1 MSKLYPI
8 VNIILK
14 PNPSH
19 ALIMRVLAEYIKTG
33 HKALD
38 IKSEG
43 QLLSI
48 DFNPARGLYSGSG
61 RINEESGEAIAAE
74 LQGMY
79 DSIKFIKDHFQFIT
93 VGAAN
98 ATK

>member
-1 MSKLYPI
+1 MSTMYPI
-8 VNIILK
+8 ADIVLK

-19 ALIMRVLAEYIKTG
+19 ALIMRVLAEYIKKG
-33 HKALD
+33 VYAMD
-38 IKSEG
+38 VKSEG
-43 QLLSI
+43 QVLSI

-61 RINEESGEAIAAE
+61 AINDEKGEVIAAE

-93 VGAAN
+93 IGVKTAI
-98 ATK
+98 